1 MEPIQWSEKFSVGVK
16 ELDEQHQQLIKMLNH
31 LISTREST
39 DTHSE
44 TISDV
49 LQEMTQYAQKHF
61 KTEESLLKQYG
72 YPGLEQQK
80 EEHLAYRLKT
90 VDFSDATMLSID
102 AVPQILLNYLFDW
115 WIHHILNED
124 MKYKSFF
131 ANKGV
136 K

>member
-16 ELDEQHQQLIKMLNH
+16 ELDEQHHQLVKMLNR

-80 EEHLAYRLKT
+80 EEHHAYRLKT
-90 VDFSDATMLSID
+90 VDFSDATMLSIE
-102 AVPQILLNYLFDW
+102 AVPEKLLAYLFDW
-115 WIHHILNED
+115 
-124 MKYKSFF
+124 
-131 ANKGV
+131 
-136 K
+136 